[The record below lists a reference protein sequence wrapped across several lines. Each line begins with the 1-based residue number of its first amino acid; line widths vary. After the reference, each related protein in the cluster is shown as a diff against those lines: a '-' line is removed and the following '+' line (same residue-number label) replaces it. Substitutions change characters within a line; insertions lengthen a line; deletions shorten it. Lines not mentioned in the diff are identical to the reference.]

1 VTSETNALVRAWI
14 GIGANLGDAEGNVR
28 VALARLAK
36 LPSTRLEKASSLFR
50 SAPVDADGADY
61 VNAVVRLATRL
72 SAQELLT
79 LLHGLEKE
87 FGRERTH
94 RNAPRTLDLDILLYG
109 DSKIN
114 TDELVVPHP
123 RMTQRAF
130 VLLPL
135 LQIDPFISLPG
146 LGPAHTFVSSVAG
159 QVIQRLDDPAMNSS
173 SPA

>member
-1 VTSETNALVRAWI
+1 VNSGKTALVRAWI

-28 VALARLAK
+28 HALARLAE

-50 SAPVDADGADY
+50 SAPVDAEGADY
-61 VNAVVRLATRL
+61 VNAVARLATRL
-72 SAQELLT
+72 SAPELLI
-79 LLHGLEKE
+79 LLHGLEME
-87 FGRERTH
+87 FGRERLH

-109 DSKIN
+109 DSRID

-146 LGPAHTFVSSVAG
+146 SGPAHTFVSAVVG
-159 QVIQRLDDPAMNSS
+159 QAIQRLDDPVTNSS
-173 SPA
+173 SAA